1 MKMKLPWE
9 ENETTTIK
17 RHVIG
22 ECNWLQITLGAWT
35 VITLTQGIP
44 VILNLELYLIIY
56 ANPSIWF
63 SL

>member
-9 ENETTTIK
+9 ENETTTFK

-35 VITLTQGIP
+35 VVDLCIIF
-44 VILNLELYLIIY
+44 VCMHSILLYQDDVTN
-56 ANPSIWF
+56 AV
-63 SL
+63 